1 MVKGQCKNIINKS
14 QGNVASSEPS
24 SLTTSSSGYPNTPEE
39 HDNNL
44 EFHLMKMIET
54 YKEEI
59 NKSLIE
65 IQENTIK

>member
-1 MVKGQCKNIINKS
+1 MAKGQCKNIINKS

-24 SLTTSSSGYPNTPEE
+24 SLTTSSSGYPNTPEG
-39 HDNNL
+39 HDKSR
-44 EFHLMKMIET
+44 EFRLMKMIET

-65 IQENTIK
+65 IQENKIK